1 MKLPKQKTSRPAENT
16 IALIN
21 IVFLM
26 LIFFL
31 VAGTLAPPLDSA
43 ISLIE
48 TEEAE
53 RAAPPDALAVAG
65 DGTLRYRGTE
75 TTLEAYLAEER
86 PEASPEEET
95 AMKLVVDKNL
105 PAVDLMTL
113 TGELRALGVES
124 LTVVTERA
132 SR

>member
-1 MKLPKQKTSRPAENT
+1 VKLPKQRTSRPAENT

-31 VAGTLAPPLDSA
+31 VAGTLAPPLDSKIA
-43 ISLIE
+43 LIE

-53 RAAPPDALAVAG
+53 RAAPPEALSVAA
-65 DGTLRYRGTE
+65 DRTLRYRGTE

-86 PEASPEEET
+86 PEASPEDKT
-95 AMKLVVDKNL
+95 PLKLVVDKNL
-105 PAVDLMTL
+105 PAVELMTL

-124 LTVVTERA
+124 VTVVTERA
-132 SR
+132 GR